1 MSLSLDG
8 ISLPIIVI
16 ACGFLVVLIGLWGM
30 MSRRNI
36 IQIIIGFSLT
46 DTGIHM
52 VMVAVGYLSGRTAPI
67 IDAAVDRARAA
78 ELVVDPI
85 PSALVLTAI
94 VIGLGVTALMLSY
107 AIQIYKKN
115 GSLSIDECS
124 ELKG

>member
-1 MSLSLDG
+1 MSLTMDG
-8 ISLPIIVI
+8 TFLPIIVLASGLI
-16 ACGFLVVLIGLWGM
+16 VVLVGLWGM

-36 IQIIIGFSLT
+36 IQIIIGFSLA

-52 VMVAVGYLSGRTAPI
+52 LIVAVGYLNGRTAPI
-67 IDAAVDRARAA
+67 IDDAVDRAQAA
-78 ELVVDPI
+78 TLVVDPI

-115 GSLSIDECS
+115 GSLSVDECS